1 MEKILEQID
10 GIIGE
15 AFHLPK
21 SDATDMLLA
30 DLQDLRDMIASQQNA
45 HADGACPHAST
56 INPLGRVFCPDC
68 RNLVTAPQVA

>member
-15 AFHLPK
+15 AFYLPK
-21 SDATDMLLA
+21 SDATDRLLA
-30 DLQDLRDMIASQQNA
+30 DLEDLRNMVASQHHA
-45 HADGACPHAST
+45 HADGACPHADT

-68 RNLVTAPQVA
+68 RNLVPAPQVA